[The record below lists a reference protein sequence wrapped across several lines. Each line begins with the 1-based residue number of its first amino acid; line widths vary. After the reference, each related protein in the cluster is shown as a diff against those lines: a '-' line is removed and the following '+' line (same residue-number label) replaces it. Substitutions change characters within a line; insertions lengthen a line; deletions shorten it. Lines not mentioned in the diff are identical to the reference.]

1 MLGGS
6 FGGIQ
11 SYSEKQGNIKSY
23 KKKENFSLYYLCPL
37 KTVLRKR
44 FRKEFLLF
52 GGIFGAIKKLY
63 EKQRNKTIRLDLG

>member
-23 KKKENFSLYYLCPL
+23 KKKRKFFVILPVSLENCTE
-37 KTVLRKR
+37 KEIQKR
-44 FRKEFLLF
+44 IFIVWRNFRSHKE
-52 GGIFGAIKKLY
+52 II
-63 EKQRNKTIRLDLG
+63 